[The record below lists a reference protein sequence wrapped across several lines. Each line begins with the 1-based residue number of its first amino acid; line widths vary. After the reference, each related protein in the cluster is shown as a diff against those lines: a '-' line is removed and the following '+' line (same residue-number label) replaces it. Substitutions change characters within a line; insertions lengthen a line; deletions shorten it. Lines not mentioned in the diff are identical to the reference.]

1 MSTKKCY
8 IFSVNFLFY
17 KRKKPQILKENQFLT
32 ILKIYG
38 FILKESLKKNQ
49 QSDFLKALK
58 IYAVYHVTSI
68 LSQIFFSSPS
78 VEKYFAF
85 SIFGTTLIVSPRR
98 NSAFAVV
105 FAIID

>member
-8 IFSVNFLFY
+8 ILSVNFLFY

-49 QSDFLKALK
+49 
-58 IYAVYHVTSI
+58 
-68 LSQIFFSSPS
+68 
-78 VEKYFAF
+78 
-85 SIFGTTLIVSPRR
+85 
-98 NSAFAVV
+98 
-105 FAIID
+105 

>member
-49 QSDFLKALK
+49 QNDFLKALK
-58 IYAVYHVTSI
+58 IYAATM
-68 LSQIFFSSPS
+68 
-78 VEKYFAF
+78 
-85 SIFGTTLIVSPRR
+85 
-98 NSAFAVV
+98 
-105 FAIID
+105 